1 MQESELPF
9 VGANPPEAVGQGDGP
24 GPPSLQIIV
33 LGPTGGPRED
43 RVTGLL
49 VRSTFTKWSANS
61 IVAVDAGTLLCGIID
76 TLEPCDNNQK
86 SSQQGPFAGLELPH
100 NNVPANAAHV
110 FRHIIGAV
118 CITHPHLDHLSAFAI
133 NTPVLEAGSGAK
145 TLAALPSVVAA
156 IKTHVFNDVIW
167 PNLSDEDGGAG
178 LVTYQRLMEG
188 GNPMMGRGDE
198 KGYTRVCEGLLAKCL
213 AISHGCCRQRSSV
226 DNDIQRRMSS
236 APFGVDPMRLNP
248 RAYSMSFDEP
258 ETGYF
263 SGARS
268 PGYRVP
274 GKDGW
279 ATVESSAFFIREPT
293 TKREVIIFG
302 DVEPDSISMNP
313 RNRRVWEA
321 AAPKIV
327 ASQLRAIF
335 IECSYNDDVDDA
347 SLYGHLCPRHLID
360 ELIVLAQKVTELK
373 YPDSFSIR
381 KRKRASAPEAAGDP
395 ALSPKSKKAALA
407 GEKSGGGSRRGSART
422 SRRHT
427 RARVAVEDI
436 DENMEGSPAVSHAP
450 SEVGMDVSL
459 AESSDPL
466 TVLQWPEP
474 PLTGLLVYIIHIKDD
489 MNDGPP
495 PQERILQELKAQ
507 GQAAGL
513 GCEFR
518 VPTRGESVLI

>member
-1 MQESELPF
+1 MQQAELPY
-9 VGANPPEAVGQGDGP
+9 VGPNPPQSVGPEEAP
-24 GPPSLQIIV
+24 GLQIIV

-49 VRSTFTKWSANS
+49 VRSTSTRWSSNS
-61 IVAVDAGTLLCGIID
+61 VVAVDAGTLLCGIID
-76 TLEPCDNNQK
+76 ILEPCDNHQEVSNQ
-86 SSQQGPFAGLELPH
+86 GAFAGLALPH
-100 NNVPANAAHV
+100 NNAPANAAHV

-118 CITHPHLDHLSAFAI
+118 CITHPHLDHMSAFAI
-133 NTPVLEAGSGAK
+133 NTPVLEAGCGAK

-188 GNPMMGRGDE
+188 GNPMMGRGDDR
-198 KGYTRVCEGLLAKCL
+198 GYTRVCEGLLAKCL
-213 AISHGCCRQRSSV
+213 AISHGRCRQRSNPESEV
-226 DNDIQRRMSS
+226 QHRLSS
-236 APFGVDPMRLNP
+236 AAFGFDPLRLNP
-248 RAYSMSFDEP
+248 RGYSVSFDEP

-263 SGARS
+263 SPSRS
-268 PGYRVP
+268 PGFRVA

-279 ATVESSAFFIREPT
+279 AAVESSAFFIREPT

-302 DVEPDSISMNP
+302 DVEPDTISLNP

-373 YPDSFSIR
+373 HPESFLMK
-381 KRKRASAPEAAGDP
+381 KRKRASAPDVPGDT

-407 GEKSGGGSRRGSART
+407 GEKSGSSRRGSART
-422 SRRHT
+422 TRRHT
-427 RARVAVEDI
+427 RARVALEDPN
-436 DENMEGSPAVSHAP
+436 DSMEASPYVSHAP
-450 SEVGMDVSL
+450 SEVGIDLSL

-466 TVLQWPEP
+466 TALQWPEP
-474 PLTGLLVYIIHIKDD
+474 PLAGLLVYIIHIKDD
-489 MNDGPP
+489 LSDGPP

-507 GQAAGL
+507 GEAAGL